1 MLHTLLRFTQ
11 KPSAGHAPRQWPRLA
26 LLTVGVLLG
35 HGAVL
40 MAAPLSLGASAEP
53 RSTEALRFTFRTVA
67 QTPPVALAEA
77 PAPEGKPASA
87 LKRSPPALATAP
99 AIAAPGGSQK
109 FKDIRAEA
117 PANSAQT
124 APELIAKESPL
135 GEPMALAALAPAAAR
150 VETAPAAAAPPAAAD
165 PVLLQYAIPGAAR
178 LSYDVKLEIKGIP
191 LSAKGE
197 LLWQHDGKTYDA
209 RLEYRHVLLGSRVQ
223 TSTGQL
229 TPLGLE
235 PVRFGDKVRS
245 EVAAHFERSKNK
257 VTFSANTPDAP
268 LLPGAQDQLSV
279 FMQLAA
285 MLGGAPHRFTAGTDI
300 PFQAVGPRSSETWTF
315 KVGAVELLTLPGG
328 AVKALKLTRDAT
340 GEHDSKGEVWFA
352 PDLGYLPVRIRLSQA
367 NGDFVEQQWR
377 TTQKP

>member
-1 MLHTLLRFTQ
+1 MLHTLLRFPS
-11 KPSAGHAPRQWPRLA
+11 KPSIGQAPRQWPRLA
-26 LLTVGVLLG
+26 LLTVAVLLG

-40 MAAPLSLGASAEP
+40 MAAPLSLGVPTEP
-53 RSTEALRFTFRTVA
+53 RSTAPLQFTFRTVA
-67 QTPPVALAEA
+67 QTQPGALADA
-77 PAPEGKPASA
+77 PPPEGKPAAAGKPASA
-87 LKRSPPALATAP
+87 PARATAV
-99 AIAAPGGSQK
+99 PGLAQK
-109 FKDIRAEA
+109 KKVFSTETPVNRAQA
-117 PANSAQT
+117 

-135 GEPMALAALAPAAAR
+135 GEPMALAALTPPAAR
-150 VETAPAAAAPPAAAD
+150 VETAAAVAPQAPANLAVHP
-165 PVLLQYAIPGAAR
+165 YAIPGAAR

-191 LSAKGE
+191 LSASGE

-235 PVRFGDKVRS
+235 PIRFGDKVRS

-257 VTFSANTPDAP
+257 VTFSANTPDVP
-268 LLPGAQDQLSV
+268 LGPGAQDQLSV

-285 MLGGAPHRFTAGTDI
+285 MLGGEPSRFTAGMDI
-300 PFQAVGPRSSETWTF
+300 PFQAVGPRSSETWIF

-328 AVKALKLTRDAT
+328 AIKALKLTRDAT

-352 PDLGYLPVRIRLSQA
+352 PELGYLPVRIRLSQA

-377 TTQKP
+377 ATQKP

>member
-1 MLHTLLRFTQ
+1 MLHTLFRFPA
-11 KPSAGHAPRQWPRLA
+11 KPSTGQAPRQWPRLA

-40 MAAPLSLGASAEP
+40 MAAPLSLGALAEP
-53 RSTEALRFTFRTVA
+53 HSSTEPLQFTFRTVA
-67 QTPPVALAEA
+67 QTQPGALADALPPAAGQLASA
-77 PAPEGKPASA
+77 PARASTT
-87 LKRSPPALATAP
+87 PGLAQKKKAFPTDTPVHSAQ
-99 AIAAPGGSQK
+99 AAP
-109 FKDIRAEA
+109 EW
-117 PANSAQT
+117 
-124 APELIAKESPL
+124 IAKESPL
-135 GEPMALAALAPAAAR
+135 GEPTALAALTPPVAR
-150 VETAPAAAAPPAAAD
+150 VEAAAAAD
-165 PVLLQYAIPGAAR
+165 LAVHPYAIPGAAR
-178 LSYDVKLEIKGIP
+178 LSYDVKIEIKGIP
-191 LSAKGE
+191 LSANGE

-257 VTFSANTPDAP
+257 VTFSANTPDVP
-268 LLPGAQDQLSV
+268 LGPGAQDQLSV
-279 FMQLAA
+279 FLQLAA
-285 MLGGAPHRFTAGTDI
+285 MLGGEPSRFTAGTDI
-300 PFQAVGPRSSETWTF
+300 PFQAVGPRSSETWIF

-328 AVKALKLTRDAT
+328 TVKALKLTREAT

-377 TTQKP
+377 ATQKP